1 MPHPESERLRRAV
14 GRCTSQLVRWAGV
27 VYRSVSPR
35 YANSNDLLAGIGSMR
50 TGARWNPPKSF
61 LTVYTSLDAHT
72 AIDEVLAHYRHY
84 GIPIET
90 AMPRVTV
97 AVRIEIN
104 TVLDLTDAAIRSVLR
119 VSKRRMLTEPW
130 RAEQAAGQEALTQAL
145 GRLAHQSG
153 CEALLVPSAARKGG
167 VNLIVFPDNLAMGS
181 RIEIV
186 NVGELPARP

>member
-14 GRCTSQLVRWAGV
+14 GRCGSRHVRWSGV
-27 VYRSVSPR
+27 VYRSASPR

-72 AIDEVLAHYRHY
+72 ALDEVFAHYRHY

-97 AVRIEIN
+97 AVRVEN
-104 TVLDLTDAAIRSVLR
+104 NDVLDLTDAAIRSVLR
-119 VSKRRMLTEPW
+119 VSKRRMLSEPW
-130 RAEQAAGQEALTQAL
+130 RTEQAAGREALTQAL
-145 GRLAHQSG
+145 GRLAHELG
-153 CEALLVPSAARKGG
+153 LEALIVPSPARKGG
-167 VNLIVFPDNLAMGS
+167 VNLIMFPDNLVHGS

-186 NVGELPARP
+186 NVGDLQVRP